1 MTTQPTLPS
10 TLEHQ
15 TYLALQGLALRL
27 KEETEQL
34 LKDEGLTL
42 TQFNVLRIL
51 RGSSED
57 ALTCGEIAE
66 RLLNKDPDVT
76 RLLDRM
82 EKQGLIARAR
92 SEKDRRVL
100 LTHLSPHGR
109 ATVDRLDSPMLN
121 LHHRQFQHL
130 SVERRQLLLELLS
143 EASRAEAT

>member
-51 RGSSED
+51 RGSNED

-82 EKQGLIARAR
+82 EKQDLIARAR

-100 LTHLSPHGR
+100 LTHLSPQGR

-121 LHHRQFQHL
+121 LHHHQFQHL

-143 EASRAEAT
+143 EASQPEVT